1 MGLVIWRWFNMI
13 LNSFFAFLSSIGF
26 GIIFNIRGKNLIIA
40 SLGGGLGWLTYLL
53 VLRLQ
58 PSLVFSLFIA
68 SMVVSIY
75 SEIMAR
81 VFKNPVTIYIICAI
95 IPLVPGGGMYFA
107 TLEAVRGNFDA
118 ALSKSVV
125 TLFSAGAIAIGIV
138 FVSSISTIF
147 KKIKK

>member
-1 MGLVIWRWFNMI
+1 MI

-53 VLRLQ
+53 VLKLQ

-81 VFKNPVTIYIICAI
+81 VFKNPVTIFIICAI

-118 ALSKSVV
+118 ALSKSVM

-138 FVSSISTIF
+138 FVSSISIIF

>member
-1 MGLVIWRWFNMI
+1 MI
-13 LNSFFAFLSSIGF
+13 LNSFYAFLSSFGF
-26 GIIFNIRGKNLIIA
+26 GILFNIRGKNLIIA
-40 SLGGGLGWLTYLL
+40 SFGGCLGWYTYLL
-53 VLRLQ
+53 SSKLQ
-58 PSLVFSLFIA
+58 PSIIFSLFLA

-81 VFKNPVTIYIICAI
+81 IYKNPVTIFIICAI

-107 TLEAVRGNFDA
+107 TLEAVKGNLST
-118 ALSKSVV
+118 ALSKGIE
-125 TLFSAGAIAIGIV
+125 TLFSAGAIAVGIV

>member
-1 MGLVIWRWFNMI
+1 MI

-26 GIIFNIRGKNLIIA
+26 GIIFNIRGKNLFIA
-40 SLGGGLGWLTYLL
+40 SVGGGLGWFTYLL

-68 SMVVSIY
+68 SMIVSIY

>member
-1 MGLVIWRWFNMI
+1 MI
-13 LNSFFAFLSSIGF
+13 VNSLYAFLSSLGF

-40 SLGGGLGWLTYLL
+40 SIGGGLGWFTYLL
-53 VLRLQ
+53 SSKLQ
-58 PSLVFSLFIA
+58 PSIVFSLFLA

-81 VFKNPVTIYIICAI
+81 IYKNPVTIFIICAI

-107 TLEAVRGNFDA
+107 TLEAVKGNFSA
-118 ALSKSVV
+118 SLSKGAE

>member
-1 MGLVIWRWFNMI
+1 MI

-53 VLRLQ
+53 VLKLQ

-81 VFKNPVTIYIICAI
+81 VFKNPVTIFIICAI

-118 ALSKSVV
+118 ALSKSVM